1 MRMSMTGFAV
11 LAFAVAGVAGPA
23 AAQDDQPRPRI
34 QRRAPLRLEV
44 EPSRRL
50 IRQCADTHVI
60 ENRFA
65 GPTIV
70 PRTTCWWAL
79 R

>member
-1 MRMSMTGFAV
+1 MTGLAV
-11 LAFAVAGVAGPA
+11 LASAVAGLAAPA
-23 AAQDDQPRPRI
+23 QAQDDQPRPRI

-44 EPSRRL
+44 EPSQRL
-50 IRQCADTHVI
+50 IRQCADRHVI
-60 ENRFA
+60 ENRFS

-70 PRTTCWWAL
+70 PRTRCWWSL